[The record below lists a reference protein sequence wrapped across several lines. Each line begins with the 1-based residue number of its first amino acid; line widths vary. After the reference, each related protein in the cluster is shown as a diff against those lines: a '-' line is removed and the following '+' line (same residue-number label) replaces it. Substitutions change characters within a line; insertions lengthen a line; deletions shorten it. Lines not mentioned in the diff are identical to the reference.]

1 MLSIAVG
8 VSMSSFFTS
17 MIMGTPTQFRHPP
30 AGALALPMLVSLGAG
45 YELSSSSNLLTRA
58 GWLMLLAV
66 VGVQCWRMQRQRWVM
81 PLAPPA
87 APPAPVVAQPESP
100 SPLQILSSKVLQ
112 ACGDAVVVSDGLD
125 RVLMVNEAF
134 LGMTGLS
141 PSEVVGHS
149 AELLGMPP
157 LRDSHLGGVR
167 GCLESSLRW
176 TGESTQVRADGSQ
189 FNTWLAV
196 SALRNEAGRITQH
209 IRTFN
214 DITVLK
220 QQQRVLAEQARHDS
234 LTGLPN
240 RRAFGE
246 RLQQAM
252 ARARRNPQTLAVMYV
267 DLDGFKTV
275 NDVHGH
281 AAGDQLL
288 IEVGHRLNAC
298 VRLTDCVC
306 RLSGDEFTVILEGAG
321 PPEEVQR
328 IGQRILERLSLP
340 HAISGQSVVVTPSIG
355 GTLFQLGD
363 NAQSLCERADGTMY
377 QAKHTGKA
385 RFVLNLG
392 LPEPTGEQVG

>member
-1 MLSIAVG
+1 
-8 VSMSSFFTS
+8 MSSFLTS
-17 MIMGTPTQFRHPP
+17 MIMGTPNQFRHPP
-30 AGALALPMLVSLGAG
+30 VGALALPMLVSLGAG
-45 YELSSSSNLLTRA
+45 YELSSSSDLMTHA
-58 GWLMLLAV
+58 GWLTLLAA
-66 VGVQCWRMQRQRWVM
+66 VGFQCWRMQRQRW
-81 PLAPPA
+81 APSASPVA
-87 APPAPVVAQPESP
+87 APTVHAASPMPELMEP
-100 SPLQILSSKVLQ
+100 SKLQILSSKVLQ
-112 ACGDAVVVSDGLD
+112 ACGDAVVVTDGLD
-125 RVLMVNEAF
+125 RVLMVNETF

-167 GCLESSLRW
+167 GSLEAGLRW
-176 TGESTQVRADGSQ
+176 AGESTLLRADGTQ
-189 FNTWLAV
+189 VDAWLAV

-214 DITVLK
+214 DITALK
-220 QQQRVLAEQARHDS
+220 QQQRVLANQARHDS

-252 ARARRNPQTLAVMYV
+252 ARARRHPQTLAVLYV

-281 AAGDQLL
+281 ATGDQLL

-328 IGQRILERLSLP
+328 IGQRILDRLSLP

-355 GTLFQLGD
+355 GTLFQVGD
-363 NAQSLCERADGTMY
+363 NAESLCERADGTMY
-377 QAKHTGKA
+377 QAKHAGKA
-385 RFVLNLG
+385 RFILS
-392 LPEPTGEQVG
+392 LPQAEPFPAQVSEQAG

>member
-1 MLSIAVG
+1 MLFIAVG

-17 MIMGTPTQFRHPP
+17 MIMGTPNQFRRPP
-30 AGALALPMLVSLGAG
+30 AGGLALPMLVSLGAG
-45 YELSSSSNLLTRA
+45 YDMSSSSNVLTHA

-66 VGVQCWRMQRQRWVM
+66 VGLRCWHMQRQRWV
-81 PLAPPA
+81 PEAPPA
-87 APPAPVVAQPESP
+87 APPTPVAVELASP

-167 GCLESSLRW
+167 GFLESGLRW
-176 TGESTQVRADGSQ
+176 AGESTQVRADGSV
-189 FNTWLAV
+189 FDTWLAV

-214 DITVLK
+214 DITALK
-220 QQQRVLAEQARHDS
+220 QQQRVLSEQARHDS

-246 RLQQAM
+246 RLKQAM

-267 DLDGFKTV
+267 DLDGFKQV
-275 NDVHGH
+275 NDQHGH

-288 IEVGHRLNAC
+288 IEVGLRLNGC

-328 IGQRILERLSLP
+328 IGQRILERLSQP
-340 HAISGQSVVVTPSIG
+340 HAIGSQSLVVTPSIG
-355 GTLFQLGD
+355 GTLFQVGD
-363 NAQSLCERADGTMY
+363 SAETLCERADGTMY
-377 QAKHTGKA
+377 RAKHTGKA
-385 RFVLNLG
+385 RFLLDVNS
-392 LPEPTGEQVG
+392 PAPRGELVG